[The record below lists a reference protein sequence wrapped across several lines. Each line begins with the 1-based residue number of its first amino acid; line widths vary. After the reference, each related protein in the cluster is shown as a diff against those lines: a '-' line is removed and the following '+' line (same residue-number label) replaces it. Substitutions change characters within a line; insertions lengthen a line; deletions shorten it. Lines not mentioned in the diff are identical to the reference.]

1 QLGDLLARGAENSL
15 TMGQQI
21 GYPGDDLF
29 SAEVGIRFV
38 VYRISDTHHLIMDG
52 LCSEDTM
59 IESIMLAD
67 HTFDL
72 QRWYAEQRAQA
83 VGLKGN

>member
-1 QLGDLLARGAENSL
+1 QLGDSLARGAENSL
-15 TMGQQI
+15 TMGLEI

-52 LCSEDTM
+52 HCSEDTM
-59 IESIMLAD
+59 IESTLLAQAE
-67 HTFDL
+67 FDL
-72 QRWYAEQRAQA
+72 QRWYAKQRAEA
-83 VGLKGN
+83 VGL